1 MSFLK
6 QLGLGTIMLGTIVF
20 TSCSNSQTTDTP
32 IAKNSTQSNS
42 QKETINFENAF
53 IVDVRTPGEFASG
66 HFEGAV
72 NIPVNEVEQNLSKF
86 DGEEQI
92 VVYCRSGARSGNAK
106 KILERN
112 GYTNIINAINL
123 SHLNK
128 LKKEQDGK

>member
-20 TSCSNSQTTDTP
+20 TSCSNSQT
-32 IAKNSTQSNS
+32 
-42 QKETINFENAF
+42 ETINFENAF